1 MMNPQFVDWPFI
13 ITFSS
18 VFVLTLIK
26 DFYNAKAGKI
36 TDWEEFDKEGDV
48 LTETERGFLE
58 RYRCN
63 TMDIEDILH
72 DFVCSGQFGEY
83 TSDYGND
90 ADEEEAEMAIYKKVE
105 IADENGKKVTEK
117 VELEEK
123 ELTQVFKNIISD
135 GKFMC
140 SICLEQLYDVELV
153 EEALNQEEV
162 QEKITETLN
171 LQENLN
177 SSNIVSEESKI
188 EVRDQK
194 ELEADDCHSK
204 KLSSSDLQSD
214 LDSIVSLNIKNSQ
227 REVHKTPCSHYF
239 HKSCLEAWCESR
251 HNCPMCRKLIV
262 TEFIYLNLD

>member
-1 MMNPQFVDWPFI
+1 
-13 ITFSS
+13 
-18 VFVLTLIK
+18 
-26 DFYNAKAGKI
+26 
-36 TDWEEFDKEGDV
+36 
-48 LTETERGFLE
+48 
-58 RYRCN
+58 
-63 TMDIEDILH
+63 MDIEDILH

-171 LQENLN
+171 L
-177 SSNIVSEESKI
+177 
-188 EVRDQK
+188 
-194 ELEADDCHSK
+194 
-204 KLSSSDLQSD
+204 
-214 LDSIVSLNIKNSQ
+214 
-227 REVHKTPCSHYF
+227 
-239 HKSCLEAWCESR
+239 
-251 HNCPMCRKLIV
+251 
-262 TEFIYLNLD
+262 